1 MKYLPY
7 IAGAAA
13 FGLASRRGRRKPRE
27 GLSYFSASWSANA
40 EEQARAYK
48 TKELFAYMPPEEFLA
63 LAEPFSREGESPS
76 KRENVLRLLT
86 ENTRFRDGPALSF
99 DETGQ
104 VYGHEGRHRATA
116 LLRMGVARIPVLL
129 RARGG
134 TGIRWGE
141 QDDPT
146 AWGYNKNLPSWLLSE
161 KPLRDMAAWRQKR
174 VAAPWYTRGPERG
187 QLRPEYRVP
196 STGRT
201 ARRGRRATRKSL
213 IEAAQGICT
222 PGNHL
227 NCKLFAQLLTDTP
240 RLQSLPVTGRERV
253 GDVLQ
258 YGSNPARHW
267 AVYIG
272 SDEVLHVPEWGGAL
286 EIASWDAVAR
296 EHGPPIIRK
305 GRRATQTCTE
315 GRTDPVLWAK
325 VKKEVTAGSKG
336 GKPGQW
342 SARKA
347 QMAVKLYK
355 ARGGTYCGP
364 KTEAQKSLTRWTKED
379 WDSDRQGDRYLP
391 KKAREALTKKE
402 YRKTS
407 AKKRRDTA
415 QGKQFSKQPAN
426 IAKKTAKHRGRRAG
440 QGLCFPWALNYI
452 TKHPGALLLQGK
464 IREPGSHPPNWYWHA
479 WIIHNGRVKDWQTM
493 EAVGVNTKFQKDGWP
508 VGLWM
513 ETFTPSPGSVEEYDR
528 EEAWEA
534 CEAAGM
540 HAGPWHG
547 PLSVGEKQPF
557 VPSWANLGRR
567 AETYPWL
574 SLAKIKKY
582 EQLMRDR
589 GVSEVARSPR
599 GFLTAYKRAGSKTR
613 LRPEWRM
620 KRDGFVA
627 RHWTQAQKQARPLY
641 ETKGKYAGTPTRW
654 HLALIA
660 WGFSPDGARGL

>member
-1 MKYLPY
+1 MNYLPY

-13 FGLASRRGRRKPRE
+13 LGLAARRGRRKPRE

-40 EEQARAYK
+40 EEEARAYK

-104 VYGHEGRHRATA
+104 VYGHEGRHRVTA

-161 KPLRDMAAWRQKR
+161 KPGNRPPHERAAWRQKR

-201 ARRGRRATRKSL
+201 ARRGRRAT
-213 IEAAQGICT
+213 
-222 PGNHL
+222 
-227 NCKLFAQLLTDTP
+227 
-240 RLQSLPVTGRERV
+240 
-253 GDVLQ
+253 
-258 YGSNPARHW
+258 
-267 AVYIG
+267 
-272 SDEVLHVPEWGGAL
+272 
-286 EIASWDAVAR
+286 
-296 EHGPPIIRK
+296 
-305 GRRATQTCTE
+305 QTCTE
-315 GRTDPVLWAK
+315 GRTDPDLWAK

-336 GKPGQW
+336 GRSGQW

-347 QMAVKLYK
+347 QMAVQAYK
-355 ARGGTYCGP
+355 AEGGTYCGP
-364 KTEAQKSLTRWTKED
+364 KTKAQRSLARWTKEK
-379 WDSDRQGDRYLP
+379 WGSDRKGDRYLP
-391 KKAREALTKKE
+391 KKAREALTDAE
-402 YRKTS
+402 YRRTS

-415 QGKQFSKQPAN
+415 KGKQFSKQPPK
-426 IAKKTAKHRGRRAG
+426 IAKKTAKHR
-440 QGLCFPWALNYI
+440 
-452 TKHPGALLLQGK
+452 
-464 IREPGSHPPNWYWHA
+464 
-479 WIIHNGRVKDWQTM
+479 
-493 EAVGVNTKFQKDGWP
+493 
-508 VGLWM
+508 
-513 ETFTPSPGSVEEYDR
+513 
-528 EEAWEA
+528 
-534 CEAAGM
+534 
-540 HAGPWHG
+540 
-547 PLSVGEKQPF
+547 
-557 VPSWANLGRR
+557 GRR

-613 LRPEWRM
+613 LSPEWRM

-660 WGFSPDGARGL
+660 WGFSPDGAKGL